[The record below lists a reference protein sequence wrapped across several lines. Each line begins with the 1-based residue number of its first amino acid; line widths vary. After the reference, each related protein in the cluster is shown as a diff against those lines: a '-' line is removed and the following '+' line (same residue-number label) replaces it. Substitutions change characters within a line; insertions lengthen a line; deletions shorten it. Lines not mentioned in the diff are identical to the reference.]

1 MLRKSTIIVII
12 TFTINNTGDG
22 MKATTSSTFKQD
34 VLDSKKTVLLDVWA
48 PWCAPC
54 RGMNPIVEQIAEE
67 SKDLADIVKLDA
79 SVEMELVQTLGVSS
93 LPTFLVYKNGQIV
106 NSSVGA
112 TSKANLLK
120 LIS

>member
-1 MLRKSTIIVII
+1 
-12 TFTINNTGDG
+12 
-22 MKATTSSTFKQD
+22 MKATTSSTFKQY

-67 SKDLADIVKLDA
+67 SKDLAEVVKLDA

>member
-1 MLRKSTIIVII
+1 
-12 TFTINNTGDG
+12 
-22 MKATTSSTFKQD
+22 MKTTTSSTFKQD
-34 VLDSKKTVLLDVWA
+34 VLDSKKTILLDVWA

-54 RGMNPIVEQIAEE
+54 RGMNPIIEQIAEE
-67 SKDLADIVKLDA
+67 SKDLVDIVKLDA
-79 SVEMELVQTLGVSS
+79 SVEMDLVQTLGVSS

-120 LIS
+120 IIS